1 LSSFESYRASS
12 TDDFL
17 DGPGELL
24 TGGGGFDC
32 SEDRGGER
40 RGGYFIGDLGMGKG
54 GETEFQGAAM
64 GGGNERR

>member
-1 LSSFESYRASS
+1 
-12 TDDFL
+12 L
-17 DGPGELL
+17 DGPGEPL